1 MPLAHGEPVVI
12 LHRTYTGEKDQYG
25 NAQYTVEEIQTAAAV
40 GPKPPSED
48 MQDRDQITAGLF
60 VWLPPGTVVLATD
73 QMRLRGFLYEVDGDS
88 MAWQSPFTG
97 LVAPLQVSL
106 RRVTG

>member
-1 MPLAHGEPVVI
+1 MPLAHGEPAVI
-12 LHRTYTGEKDQYG
+12 IRKVPSGTKDPYG
-25 NAQYTVEEIQTAAAV
+25 NEQYATSEIATTAAV

-48 MQDRDQITAGLF
+48 MQDRDQVTAGLF
-60 VWLPPGTVVLATD
+60 VWLPAGTVVYASD

-88 MAWQSPFTG
+88 MAWASPFTG
-97 LVAPLQVSL
+97 LVAPLQVLL

>member
-1 MPLAHGEPVVI
+1 MPLAHAEPAVI
-12 LHRTYTGEKDQYG
+12 IRKVPSGARDEYG
-25 NAQYTVEEIQTAAAV
+25 NDLYTTTEIPTMAAV

-48 MQDRDQITAGLF
+48 MQDRDQVTAGVF
-60 VWLPPGTVVLATD
+60 VWLPAGTVVYATD
-73 QMRLRGFLYEVDGDS
+73 QMRLRGNLYEVDGDP

-97 LVAPLQVSL
+97 LVAPVQVLL